1 MGLKV
6 KELIEKL
13 SEMPQESE
21 VVYKEF
27 LFNTDM
33 WTAKNVENVSVLRDK
48 VLLD

>member
-13 SEMPQESE
+13 SEMPEDSE

-33 WTAKNVENVSVLRDK
+33 WTAKNVENLSVLRDK